1 MYNKLV
7 RDNIPEIIRNNGE
20 EPIVEVLDN
29 ERYKLEL
36 ENKLL
41 EECNEVLASSSDDR
55 LEELADLMEVI
66 ASLANLENKSL
77 DDINLIREDK
87 KSKRGGF
94 QKRILLKDVK

>member
-7 RDNIPEIIRNNGE
+7 RENIPEIIRNNGE